1 MTLPPTPGRATP
13 EGTRRHLEAF
23 PAHAP
28 HGHATLGGT
37 GLTVSRLGF
46 GCYRVDDETP
56 DHREALA
63 ASLASGCNLI
73 DTSTNYTD
81 GGSERL
87 VGRVLSDVCRDGRPA
102 REALVVVSKIGYV
115 QGENMRLA
123 MERERAGFPF
133 PEMVKYM
140 DGCWHCIHPE
150 FLRDQLARSR
160 ERLRLETLDV
170 CLLHNPEY
178 FFSSAKKHGDGSEL
192 DVLRAEFYRRVREAF
207 AFFETAVARGEIGC
221 YGVSSNSLVA
231 AADDP
236 EATSVTWFLKAAE
249 DAGGG
254 DHHFRVLQFPMN
266 LFESGGALLVNTGP
280 ERGQT
285 PLEAAA
291 ATGLAVLINRP
302 LNAIVAN
309 RLIRLADV
317 DPGSGGGGARERAS
331 ELKTLEKE
339 FRARIAPAVG
349 TPLDAIDPF
358 FDLLDELT
366 DLPDR
371 IEDAESWRQIEQQ
384 YVIPRINH
392 TARAMAQNVP
402 EDLRPLWEG
411 WWRRCLPPLEGL
423 LEAIGGE
430 ASRRSLSRSGK
441 VAEAIDPLL
450 PAARRG
456 QTLSRKALWVV
467 AGTPGV
473 TTALVGMRRPAY
485 VKDALGI
492 LSWPPLTDPLRVYR
506 RVKQVPADPARRRR

>member
-1 MTLPPTPGRATP
+1 MSTTPGRATA
-13 EGTRRHLEAF
+13 EGTHRHLANF
-23 PAHAP
+23 TAHAP
-28 HGHATLGGT
+28 HGHAALGGT

-87 VGRVLSDVCRDGRPA
+87 VGQVLLEMCRAGRPA

-115 QGENMRLA
+115 QGENLRLA

-150 FLRDQLARSR
+150 FLRDQLGRSR
-160 ERLRLETLDV
+160 DRLRLETLDV

-178 FFSSAKKHGDGSEL
+178 FFSDAKKHGGGSDL

-207 AFFETAVARGEIGC
+207 VFFEEAVAQGEITC
-221 YGVSSNSLVA
+221 YGVSSNTLVV

-249 DAGGG
+249 DAGGRE
-254 DHHFRVLQFPMN
+254 HHFRVLQFPMN

-280 ERGQT
+280 ERSRT
-285 PLEAAA
+285 PLEAGTEA
-291 ATGLAVLINRP
+291 GLGILLNRP

-309 RLIRLADV
+309 RLIRLADG
-317 DPGSGGGGARERAS
+317 DAAAPGEGLEGPAKD
-331 ELKTLEKE
+331 LKALEEE
-339 FRARIAPAVG
+339 FRARIVPGLG
-349 TPLDAIDPF
+349 TPRDAIDPF
-358 FDLLDELT
+358 FELIGELPL
-366 DLPDR
+366 LPDR
-371 IEDAESWRQIEQQ
+371 IEDLETWRQVEQQ
-384 YVIPRINH
+384 HVIPQINH

-402 EDLRPLWEG
+402 EDLRPRWDS
-411 WWRRCLPPLEGL
+411 WWQRCVPSLEGL
-423 LEAIGGE
+423 LGAIARE
-430 ASRRSLSRSGK
+430 VSRRSRSRSGK
-441 VAEAIDPLL
+441 VAAAIDPLL
-450 PAARRG
+450 PDERRRE
-456 QTLSRKALWVV
+456 TLSRKALWVL
-467 AGTPGV
+467 ASTPGV
-473 TTALVGMRRPAY
+473 SGVLVGMRRPAY
-485 VKDALGI
+485 VKDALGV
-492 LSWPPLTDPLRVYR
+492 LSWPPLPDPLRVYR
-506 RVKQVPADPARRRR
+506 RVKQLRSR